1 MIFYFAMSKKAL
13 TNTVKRK
20 NYNILHV
27 NDIL

>member
-20 NYNILHV
+20 NYNIL
-27 NDIL
+27 IFAC